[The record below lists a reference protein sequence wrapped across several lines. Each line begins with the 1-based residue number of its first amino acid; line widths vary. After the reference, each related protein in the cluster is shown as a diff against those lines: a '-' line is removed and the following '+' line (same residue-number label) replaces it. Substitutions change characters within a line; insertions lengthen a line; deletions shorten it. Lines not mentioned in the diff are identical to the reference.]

1 MTPRGP
7 ERVTPT
13 DGTETRPIHL
23 RVAAVKNLPQWTKV

>member
-13 DGTETRPIHL
+13 DGTEIKVVSMWSNPH
-23 RVAAVKNLPQWTKV
+23 VKSNS